1 MNLKPLLIC
10 AAVAALV
17 PAGAFAQTQTLSDTL
32 IVTFD
37 GVTQTRTI
45 DEVAGEKVTAN
56 LSYTYTPVDVQGDFR
71 PGRDNADLFLIQ
83 PPGTDGRGI
92 QSDQINFSVDGAGG
106 RTIHFTL
113 GSDEDPGRS
122 NFVSGV
128 VETGLLQNITAD
140 LFPNAVQVGTTGFYT
155 LNGHTLQVLAQS
167 NIDAIP
173 EPETYALMLAGL
185 AALGFVARRRKTP
198 R

>member
-1 MNLKPLLIC
+1 MNLKPLLIG

-17 PAGAFAQTQTLSDTL
+17 PTSAFAQTQILSDTL

-45 DEVAGEKVTAN
+45 DEIAGEKVTAD
-56 LSYTYTPVDVQGDFR
+56 LSYTFQAAARGDFV
-71 PGRDNADLFLIQ
+71 PGQSNADLFLIQ

-92 QSDQINFSVDGAGG
+92 QSDRIYFSVDGNGG
-106 RTIHFTL
+106 ITVHFTL
-113 GSDEDPGRS
+113 GSDEDPGRT
-122 NFVSGV
+122 NIVSGV

-140 LFPNAVQVGTTGFYT
+140 LFPNAVQVGTSGFYT
-155 LNGHTLQVLAQS
+155 LNGHNLQVLAQS

-173 EPETYALMLAGL
+173 EPETYALMMAGL